1 MMPFVQFSAA
11 SFDEAF
17 RRSTRA
23 WRGGTRVGPL
33 TLLATILLAIVGLVL
48 LIPLILVATIL
59 VALRLAWL
67 RIRGLFSGPRG
78 DTSGRVN
85 VRVLRRE

>member
-1 MMPFVQFSAA
+1 MRPVQFGVA

-17 RRSTRA
+17 RRSARA

-33 TLLATILLAIVGLVL
+33 TLLATILLAIVGLTL
-48 LIPLILVATIL
+48 LIPLILIATIL
-59 VALRLAWL
+59 VALRLAWA
-67 RIRGLFSGPRG
+67 RIRGVFARPQV

-85 VRVLRRE
+85 VRVLRRD